1 MTRSTHPCDLHSPAQ
16 LERRVRPRQGSVGA
30 FALGLA
36 LGSPSRDIDLSGFV
50 VMPAHE
56 RDYVAGRV
64 ASSVA
69 RARPSIEV
77 CDGLTMGRTIW
88 ANGMVFDG
96 TGADASVADIAVE
109 EGRIVDIGVGLDGDE
124 SVDLSGHLVT
134 PGLFDCHVHFMIDGD
149 LSPTTYAE
157 TPFSMRFYLAAE
169 RMQRTL
175 ATGITTVREAGGS
188 DLGVKEAQEKGLI
201 EGPRMQISIAM
212 LSQTGGHG
220 DGWHVCGARM
230 PWDLDPYPGMPDNV
244 VDGPDEMRR
253 KVRELVR
260 AGADVIK
267 VCTSG
272 GVLSSRSDPQHAHFK
287 ADELDVLVAEA
298 TGAGRFVMA
307 HAQATNGIKNAIRAG
322 IRSIEHGVYLDDEA
336 IQMMLDAGTYLVPT
350 LVAPLG
356 VLDAA
361 DQGVELPQMIID
373 KARAVVDVHQESFRR
388 AIEAGVTI
396 AMGTDSGVMPHGN
409 NLRELQLMAD
419 LGMSPTA
426 VLESTTRIASQLMGV
441 DSTLGTIEVGKIA
454 DLVAFTGTDVDVTDL
469 KPRVAHVVQ
478 AGQEIAL

>member
-1 MTRSTHPCDLHSPAQ
+1 
-16 LERRVRPRQGSVGA
+16 
-30 FALGLA
+30 
-36 LGSPSRDIDLSGFV
+36 
-50 VMPAHE
+50 
-56 RDYVAGRV
+56 
-64 ASSVA
+64 
-69 RARPSIEV
+69 
-77 CDGLTMGRTIW
+77 MGRTIW

-109 EGRIVDIGVGLDGDE
+109 EGRIVEIGVGLDGDE
-124 SVDLSGHLVT
+124 LVDLSGHLVT
-134 PGLFDCHVHFMIDGD
+134 PGLFDCHVHFMVDGD
-149 LSPTTYAE
+149 FTPTTYGE

-169 RMQRTL
+169 RIRRTL
-175 ATGITTVREAGGS
+175 ATGVTTVREAGGS

-201 EGPRMQISIAM
+201 EGPRMQISIAI

-230 PWDLDPYPGMPDNV
+230 PMELDPYPGMPDNV

-272 GVLSSRSDPQHAHFK
+272 GVLSPRTDPQHAHFK

-307 HAQATNGIKNAIRAG
+307 HAQATSGIKNAIRAG

-361 DQGVELPQMIID
+361 ERGIQVP
-373 KARAVVDVHQESFRR
+373 SY
-388 AIEAGVTI
+388 AIEKTLQVIEVHRRSIAAAIDAGVKI
-396 AMGTDSGVMPHGN
+396 AMGTDSGVTPHGQ
-409 NLRELQLMAD
+409 NLRELDEMVN
-419 LGMSPTA
+419 LGMSPADAFVASTRTA
-426 VLESTTRIASQLMGV
+426 SELMGL
-441 DSTLGTIEVGKIA
+441 DQQIGTLEVGKVADVVCFAPAASGDPA
-454 DLVAFTGTDVDVTDL
+454 DLDVADLTD
-469 KPRVAHVVQ
+469 RVRRVIQSGVPVM
-478 AGQEIAL
+478 